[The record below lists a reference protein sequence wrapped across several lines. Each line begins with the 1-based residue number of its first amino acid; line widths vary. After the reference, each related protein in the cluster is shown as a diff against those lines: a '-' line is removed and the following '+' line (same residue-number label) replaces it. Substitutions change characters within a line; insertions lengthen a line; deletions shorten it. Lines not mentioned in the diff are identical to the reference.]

1 MGSCQFAANPSL
13 AKQPQEAA
21 ESGKFDSGAM
31 LTELSGINHKLHSS
45 PFIKRMPSFDHVH
58 VGQPVKS
65 D

>member
-21 ESGKFDSGAM
+21 ELDKFDSRAM
-31 LTELSGINHKLHSS
+31 LTDLSRINYKLHSS
-45 PFIKRMPSFDHVH
+45 LFIKRMPSYDHVH